1 MGIAVTPEQR
11 ELAEAV
17 RGWIARAVPPEEVR
31 KLLDAPGGGRPPFW
45 DALAAQGLLAVHLP
59 EACGGGG
66 GDLVDLAV
74 VVEEAARAAL
84 PGPFAANVLTAAVLA
99 AELPRET
106 GEAGEGGDS
115 LRGSGFDPPAGTP
128 GHEDLVRDL
137 GRPDPV
143 RGLGRS
149 DLVRDPGR
157 ADLLRALG
165 CGERIGAVAFGT
177 GTMTVRAVDGGY
189 VLDGTAP
196 PVLSGA
202 DADVLV
208 LAASRAVSDRIVDT
222 GLVSDNTSG
231 AGAGSDRTPGAGA
244 VSDHALGVDVLSERI
259 LGTRT
264 VSDGTRDA
272 GVVSDQTAGAGAVSD
287 HAPDAGTASECAV
300 WLVVDAV
307 DLDVRA
313 HDSADPTR
321 GTAEVRA
328 RGVRVPAGR
337 VLAVGPSLVRD
348 LAAVVLAADAC
359 GTAAWSLDTAAGHAR
374 VREQFGRPIGHFQG
388 VKHLCAD
395 MLLRLEQARALTWD
409 AARAGQ
415 EPPGVRELTAALA
428 AGTAL
433 DAACSCA
440 KDCVQ
445 ILGGIGFTWEHDAHL
460 HLRRA
465 LVARQLL
472 GSGSG
477 HLRRA
482 VRLARDGVRREL
494 RLELPPEASGYRA
507 AAREVI
513 DRVRGLG
520 PADARRSLAPT
531 GYAAPHLPPP
541 YGLGAGPVQQLAV
554 QQELAE
560 AGVRISDLGIA
571 TWVVPSLIA
580 HGTHRQQERYLL
592 PTLRGDLLWCQLFS
606 EPGAGSDL
614 ASLRTRAER
623 TADGRWRINGQKV
636 WTSAA
641 QWADHGI
648 LLART
653 NPAAPKHKGLTY
665 FVVDMKTTDGID
677 IRPLKEIT
685 GDSLFNEVYFDDVL
699 LPADAVVG
707 EVDDGWRV
715 ARNTLGN
722 ERVHMADQLTFDTGL
737 EALIPADVD
746 GPRLGALLAEAHAL
760 ACITL
765 RTTLRQVS
773 GVEPGAG
780 ASVRK
785 LVQTAHQQKVA
796 ELALELLGPEG
807 ALCEGP
813 GKRAVHGFLLSRC
826 LTIAGG
832 TTQVQLNVVAERI
845 LGLPRD

>member
-1 MGIAVTPEQR
+1 MGIAITPEQR

-45 DALAAQGLLAVHLP
+45 DALAAQGLLAAHLP
-59 EACGGGG
+59 EMYGGGG

-84 PGPFAANVLTAAVLA
+84 PGPFVASVLASAVLA
-99 AELPRET
+99 AEDSRET
-106 GEAGEGGDS
+106 DDPGGTAW
-115 LRGSGFDPPAGTP
+115 RG
-128 GHEDLVRDL
+128 DLVR
-137 GRPDPV
+137 
-143 RGLGRS
+143 
-149 DLVRDPGR
+149 
-157 ADLLRALG
+157 ALG
-165 CGERIGAVAFGT
+165 HGERVGAVAFGT
-177 GTMTVRAVDGGY
+177 GSLTALAVDGGY

-208 LAASRAVSDRIVDT
+208 LAAADA
-222 GLVSDNTSG
+222 GAAPSG
-231 AGAGSDRTPGAGA
+231 APRDRTARRRPTVGEAA
-244 VSDHALGVDVLSERI
+244 ASTGVR
-259 LGTRT
+259 
-264 VSDGTRDA
+264 
-272 GVVSDQTAGAGAVSD
+272 
-287 HAPDAGTASECAV
+287 
-300 WLVVDAV
+300 WLVVDAT
-307 DLDVRA
+307 DLAVRP
-313 HDSADPTR
+313 HESADPTR
-321 GTAEVRA
+321 ATAEVRA
-328 RGVRVPAGR
+328 KRVRVRADR
-337 VLAVGPSLVRD
+337 VLEVGPTLVRD

-359 GTAAWSLDTAAGHAR
+359 GTAAWALDTAVGHAK
-374 VREQFGRPIGHFQG
+374 VREQFGRPIGHFQA

-395 MLLRLEQARALTWD
+395 MLVRLEQARALTWD
-409 AARAGQ
+409 AARAGHQPRGAGPGSGPSRAGWEASDAGQ
-415 EPPGVRELTAALA
+415 EPSRVRELVASLA
-428 AGTAL
+428 AGVAL

-445 ILGGIGFTWEHDAHL
+445 VLGGIGFTWEHDAHL
-460 HLRRA
+460 YLRRAVVARQLFGAGSRHLRRA
-465 LVARQLL
+465 A
-472 GSGSG
+472 
-477 HLRRA
+477 
-482 VRLARDGVRREL
+482 RLARDGVRREL

-507 AAREVI
+507 KAREVI
-513 DRVRGLG
+513 EGVRGLG
-520 PADARRSLAPT
+520 PAAVRRSLAPT

-541 YGLGAGPVQQLAV
+541 YGLGAGPVRQLAV
-554 QQELAE
+554 QQELAA

-580 HGTHRQQERYLL
+580 YGTARQQERYLL

-623 TADGRWRINGQKV
+623 TDDGRWRINGQKV

-665 FVVDMKTTDGID
+665 FVVDMKNTAGID

-722 ERVHMADQLTFDTGL
+722 ERVHMADQLTFDTSL
-737 EALIPADVD
+737 EALISAGAPESAGIGVGADVD
-746 GPRLGALLAEAHAL
+746 TGADSDVDGFRLGALLAEAHAL
-760 ACITL
+760 ACIGL

-796 ELALELLGPEG
+796 ELGLELLGPEG
-807 ALCEGP
+807 ALREGP
-813 GKRAVHGFLLSRC
+813 GERAVHGFLLSRC